1 MFFRLQTRWSFN
13 YSRLLHAD
21 SRIKYGVVLTD
32 VENWLLHV
40 NIYSLSCLHGGDRTT
55 IYSEVAESTDI

>member
-1 MFFRLQTRWSFN
+1 MHYICGSDERTFMFFRLQTRWSFN
-13 YSRLLHAD
+13 YSRLLRVD

-40 NIYSLSCLHGGDRTT
+40 NI
-55 IYSEVAESTDI
+55 